1 MTTTQIE
8 VSILGQPYR
17 LACSPETEGALREA
31 VARVDAEMNKVRNA
45 SSVRGTDR
53 IAVMA
58 ALSLAS
64 ELLKLQDS
72 VRHGEAF
79 PAEEIRRTMHSMNE
93 QLGVVIAQ
101 YAGLA
106 AVAGT
111 HSRNGIGFSDAVFI
125 CIDDFR
131 IANHH
136 ALLADEVR
144 TGRSEHR
151 SPRARAE

>member
-31 VARVDAEMNKVRNA
+31 VARVDGEMNKVRNA
-45 SSVRGTDR
+45 SNVRGTDR

-64 ELLKLQDS
+64 ELLKLQES

-93 QLGVVIAQ
+93 QLSAVIAQ
-101 YAGLA
+101 Y
-106 AVAGT
+106 
-111 HSRNGIGFSDAVFI
+111 
-125 CIDDFR
+125 
-131 IANHH
+131 
-136 ALLADEVR
+136 EVQ
-144 TGRSEHR
+144 
-151 SPRARAE
+151 

>member
-17 LACSPETEGALREA
+17 LACSPETEGPLREA

-45 SSVRGTDR
+45 SNVRGTDR

-79 PAEEIRRTMHSMNE
+79 PAEEIRRTMHSMND
-93 QLGVVIAQ
+93 QLGAVIAQ
-101 YAGLA
+101 Y
-106 AVAGT
+106 
-111 HSRNGIGFSDAVFI
+111 
-125 CIDDFR
+125 
-131 IANHH
+131 
-136 ALLADEVR
+136 EVQ
-144 TGRSEHR
+144 
-151 SPRARAE
+151 

>member
-17 LACSPETEGALREA
+17 LACSPATEGALREA

-45 SSVRGTDR
+45 SNVRGTDR

-79 PAEEIRRTMHSMNE
+79 PAEEIRHTMHSMNE
-93 QLGVVIAQ
+93 QLSAVIAQ
-101 YAGLA
+101 YEAQ
-106 AVAGT
+106 
-111 HSRNGIGFSDAVFI
+111 
-125 CIDDFR
+125 
-131 IANHH
+131 
-136 ALLADEVR
+136 
-144 TGRSEHR
+144 
-151 SPRARAE
+151 